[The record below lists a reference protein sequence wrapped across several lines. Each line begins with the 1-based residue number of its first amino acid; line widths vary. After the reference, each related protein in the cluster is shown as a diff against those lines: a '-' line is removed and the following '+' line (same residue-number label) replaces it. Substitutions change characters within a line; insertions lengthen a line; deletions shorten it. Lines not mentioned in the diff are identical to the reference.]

1 MQKPLANQQVPQEH
15 ALKCQ
20 VFQKEEKLRQIA
32 QLGQGTRD
40 KNNFVTKQHSATLLS
55 GPSLSKLI
63 IDQQDKMSTAKLTI
77 GELEAGYPLYCK
89 ALRRLLQQGRTADQI
104 QRTVCWSHLE
114 TLNRCLPGR
123 YKTPSYLM
131 ALIKRDLEQ
140 PKEED

>member
-1 MQKPLANQQVPQEH
+1 MA
-15 ALKCQ
+15 
-20 VFQKEEKLRQIA
+20 
-32 QLGQGTRD
+32 
-40 KNNFVTKQHSATLLS
+40 
-55 GPSLSKLI
+55 PSLSKLI
-63 IDQQDKMSTAKLTI
+63 VDSQQTMATAKLTI

-131 ALIKRDLEQ
+131 ALIKRDIEQ

>member
-1 MQKPLANQQVPQEH
+1 MAPL
-15 ALKCQ
+15 
-20 VFQKEEKLRQIA
+20 
-32 QLGQGTRD
+32 
-40 KNNFVTKQHSATLLS
+40 
-55 GPSLSKLI
+55 LSKLI
-63 IDQQDKMSTAKLTI
+63 VDSQQTMATAKLTI

-89 ALRRLLQQGRTADQI
+89 ALRRLLQQGRTPDQI

-140 PKEED
+140 PKDED

>member
-1 MQKPLANQQVPQEH
+1 VA
-15 ALKCQ
+15 
-20 VFQKEEKLRQIA
+20 
-32 QLGQGTRD
+32 
-40 KNNFVTKQHSATLLS
+40 
-55 GPSLSKLI
+55 PSLSKLLV
-63 IDQQDKMSTAKLTI
+63 DSQQTMATAKLTI

-140 PKEED
+140 PKDDD

>member
-1 MQKPLANQQVPQEH
+1 VA
-15 ALKCQ
+15 
-20 VFQKEEKLRQIA
+20 
-32 QLGQGTRD
+32 
-40 KNNFVTKQHSATLLS
+40 
-55 GPSLSKLI
+55 PSLSKLI
-63 IDQQDKMSTAKLTI
+63 VDSQQTMATAKLTI

-89 ALRRLLQQGRTADQI
+89 ALRRLLQQGKTVDQI

>member
-1 MQKPLANQQVPQEH
+1 
-15 ALKCQ
+15 
-20 VFQKEEKLRQIA
+20 
-32 QLGQGTRD
+32 
-40 KNNFVTKQHSATLLS
+40 
-55 GPSLSKLI
+55 
-63 IDQQDKMSTAKLTI
+63 MSTAKLTI

-89 ALRRLLQQGRTADQI
+89 ALRRLLQQGRPADQI

>member
-1 MQKPLANQQVPQEH
+1 MA
-15 ALKCQ
+15 
-20 VFQKEEKLRQIA
+20 
-32 QLGQGTRD
+32 
-40 KNNFVTKQHSATLLS
+40 
-55 GPSLSKLI
+55 PSLSKLL
-63 IDQQDKMSTAKLTI
+63 IDSRLTMSTAKLTI

-89 ALRRLLQQGRTADQI
+89 ALRRLLQQGRTVDQI

>member
-1 MQKPLANQQVPQEH
+1 MDPQ
-15 ALKCQ
+15 
-20 VFQKEEKLRQIA
+20 
-32 QLGQGTRD
+32 
-40 KNNFVTKQHSATLLS
+40 
-55 GPSLSKLI
+55 LSKLI
-63 IDQQDKMSTAKLTI
+63 VDSQYAMSTAKLTI

-89 ALRRLLQQGRTADQI
+89 ALRRLLQQGRTADEI

-140 PKEED
+140 PKEEN

>member
-1 MQKPLANQQVPQEH
+1 MAPL
-15 ALKCQ
+15 
-20 VFQKEEKLRQIA
+20 
-32 QLGQGTRD
+32 
-40 KNNFVTKQHSATLLS
+40 
-55 GPSLSKLI
+55 LSKLI
-63 IDQQDKMSTAKLTI
+63 IDSQQTMSTAKLTI

-89 ALRRLLQQGRTADQI
+89 ALRRLLQQGRTADEI

-140 PKEED
+140 PKEEG

>member
-1 MQKPLANQQVPQEH
+1 VAPL
-15 ALKCQ
+15 
-20 VFQKEEKLRQIA
+20 
-32 QLGQGTRD
+32 
-40 KNNFVTKQHSATLLS
+40 
-55 GPSLSKLI
+55 LSKLI
-63 IDQQDKMSTAKLTI
+63 ADSRYAMATAKLTI

>member
-1 MQKPLANQQVPQEH
+1 MA
-15 ALKCQ
+15 
-20 VFQKEEKLRQIA
+20 
-32 QLGQGTRD
+32 
-40 KNNFVTKQHSATLLS
+40 
-55 GPSLSKLI
+55 PSLSKLLV
-63 IDQQDKMSTAKLTI
+63 DSQQTMATAKLTI

>member
-1 MQKPLANQQVPQEH
+1 MTPP
-15 ALKCQ
+15 
-20 VFQKEEKLRQIA
+20 
-32 QLGQGTRD
+32 
-40 KNNFVTKQHSATLLS
+40 
-55 GPSLSKLI
+55 LSKLI
-63 IDQQDKMSTAKLTI
+63 IDSQLTMATAKLTI

-89 ALRRLLQQGRTADQI
+89 ALRRLLQQGRTVDQI